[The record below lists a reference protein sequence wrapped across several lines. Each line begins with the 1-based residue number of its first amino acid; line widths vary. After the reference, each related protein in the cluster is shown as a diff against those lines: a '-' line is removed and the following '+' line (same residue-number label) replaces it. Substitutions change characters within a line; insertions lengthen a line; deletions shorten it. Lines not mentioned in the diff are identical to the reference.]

1 MDPHSAGSAE
11 KEIIINKVI
20 LDSKEVLKDK
30 IPAHFICEWHFEERP
45 PFLYFRIPARSRR
58 KAYS

>member
-1 MDPHSAGSAE
+1 MVGETGFEPL
-11 KEIIINKVI
+11 KVI
-20 LDSKEVLKDK
+20 LDSKEALKDK
-30 IPAHFICEWHFEERP
+30 LPAHFICEWHLEERP